1 MNRFPAA
8 FLTVRSMSASP
19 ASPAPARHARTHAL
33 TACVA
38 DLAAVSAA
46 RDTVVKVLDSS
57 CVRSSTP
64 AGPAGLARGA
74 GAEPNPT
81 YLPPW
86 LGGRWSGLDAFSC
99 KGAGQRLLMSG

>member
-1 MNRFPAA
+1 MP
-8 FLTVRSMSASP
+8 
-19 ASPAPARHARTHAL
+19 ARTHAL

-38 DLAAVSAA
+38 DLAAVSAT

-74 GAEPNPT
+74 GAEPKPT

-86 LGGRWSGLDAFSC
+86 LGGRWSGLEAFSC
-99 KGAGQRLLMSG
+99 KGAGGRLLRTAVHLSALQALGRGSKGQSVTR